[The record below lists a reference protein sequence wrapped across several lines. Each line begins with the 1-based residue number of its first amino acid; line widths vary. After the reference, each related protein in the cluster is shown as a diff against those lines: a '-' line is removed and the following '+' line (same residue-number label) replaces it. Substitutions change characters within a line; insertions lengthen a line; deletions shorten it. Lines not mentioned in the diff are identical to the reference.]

1 MGACRTTTNVSAR
14 PSSRLSRVPGQNDL
28 RVVGAGLGRTGTKSL
43 QLALEMLLG
52 APCYHM
58 AEVFKHRNH
67 IPIWE
72 REAAA
77 LEPNLDGVLDGYV
90 AAVDWPAAAFWRE
103 LAAANPSAVILL
115 STRRDAETWWESADK
130 TIFDGLR
137 RGIPGPEMLAMW
149 QQVSARGFTAQ
160 LDHDAA
166 IAAYER
172 HNADVRATADPA
184 RLVEWQPGDGWQPL
198 CDALGLSVPAE
209 PFPHTNSTEE
219 FLARRSEPSST

>member
-1 MGACRTTTNVSAR
+1 M
-14 PSSRLSRVPGQNDL
+14 PGQNDL

-58 AEVFKHRNH
+58 AEVFTHRNH
-67 IPIWE
+67 VPIWE

-77 LEPNLDGVLDGYV
+77 TEPNLDEVLDGYV
-90 AAVDWPAAAFWRE
+90 ATVDWPAAAFWRE
-103 LAAANPSAVILL
+103 LAAANPTAVILL
-115 STRRDAETWWESADK
+115 STRRDAETWWKSADK

-137 RGIPGPEMLAMW
+137 RGIPGPEFLAMW
-149 QQVSARGFTAQ
+149 QRIARRGFTDQ
-160 LDHDAA
+160 LDHDPS

-184 RLVEWQPGDGWQPL
+184 RLVEWQPGNGWQPL
-198 CDALGLSVPAE
+198 CDALGLPLPAE
-209 PFPHTNSTEE
+209 PFPHMNSTEE
-219 FLARRSEPSST
+219 FLARRAERTST